1 MFYFLTVFCFILTSF
16 INAQHLSSGMIHAC
30 DLNSNREDLSCWIE
44 YFDNNRYVL
53 TMEFQESPDI
63 IKAQILSG
71 GHYKNEGKKL
81 LLFDEIHGFTLRYTL
96 IEFNQLVQEHGFTF
110 LINKIMTLYPNN
122 TQTAFPPIPFNAATQ
137 KQRREKYLRQYYF
150 SLPFTPGIYESEYN
164 TVKKGRYTIFETGLD
179 YEINIMR
186 NGRYVLQYKRIAIS
200 EGTWERKENEIV
212 LFDENLQHNFYLL
225 ISNRSLISMYLPGE
239 FRAITLH
246 LKQKEINIEQLS
258 N

>member
-1 MFYFLTVFCFILTSF
+1 M
-16 INAQHLSSGMIHAC
+16 
-30 DLNSNREDLSCWIE
+30 
-44 YFDNNRYVL
+44 
-53 TMEFQESPDI
+53 
-63 IKAQILSG
+63 
-71 GHYKNEGKKL
+71 
-81 LLFDEIHGFTLRYTL
+81 LFDEIHGFTLRYAL
-96 IEFNQLVQEHGFTF
+96 IESNQLVQEHGFPF
-110 LINKIMTLYPNN
+110 LNNKIMTLYPNN
-122 TQTAFPPIPFNAATQ
+122 IQIVFPPIPFNAVMQ

-150 SLPFTPGIYESEYN
+150 TLPFTPGIYESEYN

-239 FRAITLH
+239 FRAITLQ
-246 LKQKEINIEQLS
+246 LKQTEINIEQLR

>member
-1 MFYFLTVFCFILTSF
+1 MFYILTVLCIFITSF
-16 INAQHLSSGMIHAC
+16 INAQHMSSGLIHTC

-96 IEFNQLVQEHGFTF
+96 IEFNQLVQEHGFPF
-110 LINKIMTLYPNN
+110 LNNKIMTLYPNN

-186 NGRYVLQYKRIAIS
+186 NGRYVLQYKRTAIS
-200 EGTWERKENEIV
+200 GGTWERKGNEIV
-212 LFDENLQHNFYLL
+212 LFDESLQHHFHLL
-225 ISNRSLISMYLPGE
+225 IGLRSLISMYLPGE

-246 LKQKEINIEQLS
+246 LKQKEINIEQL
-258 N
+258 